1 MESQT
6 KFLIHE
12 MLTLDKQHA
21 QLLTGASV
29 GVRSKETRDNM
40 VHRKNKS
47 LLQQKYQTMKPQED
61 VSVLIKFSGK
71 LDKINE
77 GYQKQN
83 KKMEVMSNNILKLQ
97 KRDKS

>member
-29 GVRSKETRDNM
+29 GVRSKETRDHM